1 MEFDVPYLL
10 RHLPAL
16 GRGLA
21 LTIQVSA
28 LAIVLSVFVGL
39 VGASL
44 RVMRFPVL
52 SQAAAAYVEF
62 IRNTPLLV
70 QLFFVFFGLPTVGL
84 TLSLFWSGVFALT
97 LWAGAFQIENVRG
110 GLASVSPG
118 LNEAA
123 RALGP
128 FQRSVS
134 AVRGS
139 SVGSPRWPALD
150 FSTPPSR
157 SSKTAPTC
165 PPSDCRS

>member
-70 QLFFVFFGLPTVGL
+70 QLFFVFFGLPTVGPHPIPVL
-84 TLSLFWSGVFALT
+84 VRRLRPDPLGRSL
-97 LWAGAFQIENVRG
+97 
-110 GLASVSPG
+110 P
-118 LNEAA
+118 
-123 RALGP
+123 
-128 FQRSVS
+128 
-134 AVRGS
+134 
-139 SVGSPRWPALD
+139 D
-150 FSTPPSR
+150 
-157 SSKTAPTC
+157 
-165 PPSDCRS
+165 

>member
-84 TLSLFWSGVFALT
+84 TLSRQRYCSTAKLSRTSKSASP
-97 LWAGAFQIENVRG
+97 NVSI
-110 GLASVSPG
+110 LAC
-118 LNEAA
+118 
-123 RALGP
+123 
-128 FQRSVS
+128 
-134 AVRGS
+134 
-139 SVGSPRWPALD
+139 W
-150 FSTPPSR
+150 FSTVG
-157 SSKTAPTC
+157 KVAH
-165 PPSDCRS
+165 